1 LLINPLLQYK
11 PFADFYGNEVKP
23 LGFTI
28 HYFYNPNL
36 IPNTA
41 NTSADGKTHTA
52 IVELGNI
59 SPNQDW
65 NFVIAHELAVIV
77 AANYG
82 LRTSM
87 ITLQPQDSSCADLV
101 GNMQDMMSTPFRDG
115 ILASYGFDVEREF
128 YAHRIPPL
136 FSLAC
141 AEGNNLLENL
151 GDACQ
156 YVKLVLYWQIVLQ
169 KPGNPPIIEKWWH
182 DCRPTVWALGQD
194 ILAMI
199 PTERLISTQDITTL
213 FSNIIKKYELQD
225 CVSLP

>member
-1 LLINPLLQYK
+1 LLQYK
-11 PFADFYGNEVKP
+11 PFADFYNNEVKP

-36 IPNTA
+36 LPNNA
-41 NTSADGKTHTA
+41 NTSADGRTRTA

-65 NFVIAHELAVIV
+65 PFVIAHELAVIV

-82 LRTSM
+82 LRTSL
-87 ITLQPQDSSCADLV
+87 ITLQPQDSSCANLV
-101 GNMQDMMSTPFRDG
+101 ENMRDMMSTPFRDG
-115 ILASYGFDVEREF
+115 ILVSYGFDVEREF

-141 AEGNNLLENL
+141 DEGNNTLENL

-156 YVKLVLYWQIVLQ
+156 YVKLVLYWQAVLH
-169 KPGNPPIIEKWWH
+169 KSDMPPIIEKWWQ
-182 DCRPTVWALGQD
+182 DCRPIAWTQGQD

-199 PTERLISTQDITTL
+199 PKEESITPQDIT
-213 FSNIIKKYELQD
+213 NIFRGIIENEKYNLQG